1 MGDWISMSG
10 ITGRAQVAD
19 MNLEL
24 VTKEVDVDETT
35 RERKEDQNRAL
46 GYSSVRGQQRRRS
59 LGQGQWWESGVWAG
73 PQRIE
78 KCLWKEGVRI
88 SVHAAE
94 C

>member
-24 VTKEVDVDETT
+24 VTKKVDVDETT

-46 GYSSVRGQQRRRS
+46 GYSSVRGQ
-59 LGQGQWWESGVWAG
+59 
-73 PQRIE
+73 
-78 KCLWKEGVRI
+78 
-88 SVHAAE
+88 
-94 C
+94 